1 MVAGLNFD
9 FWLIK
14 SITTGPISTW
24 EVIWIIHTRAPT
36 KGKKN
41 PNLNDSLCKMIS
53 PFSEWETSGILKD
66 YECQNAA
73 RSHSEL
79 EPNKSSF
86 VIASIRAI
94 FVRLPFRIV
103 LNLIHKC
110 GFLGPGHYV
119 INAQACSPHHDS
131 CPHFCAI
138 FLVLS
143 PRRAQIAP
151 PVSPQVTVGMVLD
164 CSLCA
169 NWLCQPARWR
179 AGITT
184 AETPFFDT
192 CPLGTRQCVSSQIWA
207 LTPCKARSQCSSILV
222 ASG

>member
-1 MVAGLNFD
+1 M
-9 FWLIK
+9 
-14 SITTGPISTW
+14 
-24 EVIWIIHTRAPT
+24 IHCVKWSVLSA
-36 KGKKN
+36 
-41 PNLNDSLCKMIS
+41 S
-53 PFSEWETSGILKD
+53 ETSGILKN

-79 EPNKSSF
+79 KPNKSSF

-94 FVRLPFRIV
+94 FVQLPFHIV

-110 GFLGPGHYV
+110 GFLGPGNYV
-119 INAQACSPHHDS
+119 KNAWAHSPHRDS

-143 PRRAQIAP
+143 PQDTLNWTPA
-151 PVSPQVTVGMVLD
+151 SPWVTVGRVLD
-164 CSLCA
+164 CSLCT

-192 CPLGTRQCVSSQIWA
+192 SARNTAMCVKPELWA
-207 LTPCKARSQCSSILV
+207 LTPHKARSQCSSILV